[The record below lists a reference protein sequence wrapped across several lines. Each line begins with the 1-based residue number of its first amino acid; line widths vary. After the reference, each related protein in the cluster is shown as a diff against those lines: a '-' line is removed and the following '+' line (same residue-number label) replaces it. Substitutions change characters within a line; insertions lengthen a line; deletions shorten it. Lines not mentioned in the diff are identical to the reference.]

1 MPTCPKCGHI
11 NAGGKFCIKCGTRLS
26 ASSPEISR
34 HETSKDTVLP
44 ASATQPMSVTP
55 EPKSQPSVGHDQRPP
70 SSATGGVT
78 PTSVAMPFDTRKLVL
93 IAGAAV
99 VVVLVGVVL
108 FPRLTKSPQQEAA
121 HMENPSR
128 MSTEHGVTPA
138 AEPTTSDTR
147 SVQLVAPESWRIS
160 AGELFALDGSPRSA
174 AIAQLISDLES
185 PYGEGMP
192 FTKQE
197 LLDLLSRPEAQEV
210 YYDKILKYATPVS
223 LEIQKKEHED
233 YTKIFMKESYQ
244 KAGLDFLRTQREYL
258 DRAEQEYGVLRRDIV
273 SVLIWESGLGKFT
286 GDFRE
291 FNVFL
296 GLILFLDRAQNAAV
310 QKLVAEG
317 KPNPLSNPAH
327 AEKERKRLDNRKAE
341 SVRNLVALLRLSKQI
356 GADPLGIT
364 GSWGGAIGYVQFMP
378 SNLKYAVDGDGDGKV
393 NLSSWPDAIMSV
405 AYYLKTLGNYE
416 STDAG
421 RRRALF
427 RYNPSKEYVDG
438 VKLVAETIWRRHLNG
453 E

>member
-1 MPTCPKCGHI
+1 
-11 NAGGKFCIKCGTRLS
+11 
-26 ASSPEISR
+26 
-34 HETSKDTVLP
+34 
-44 ASATQPMSVTP
+44 
-55 EPKSQPSVGHDQRPP
+55 
-70 SSATGGVT
+70 
-78 PTSVAMPFDTRKLVL
+78 
-93 IAGAAV
+93 
-99 VVVLVGVVL
+99 
-108 FPRLTKSPQQEAA
+108 
-121 HMENPSR
+121 
-128 MSTEHGVTPA
+128 
-138 AEPTTSDTR
+138 
-147 SVQLVAPESWRIS
+147 
-160 AGELFALDGSPRSA
+160 
-174 AIAQLISDLES
+174 
-185 PYGEGMP
+185 MP